1 MFPPFSAET
10 RALGIKPYSAET
22 ETAFLETLNHALS
35 NILVTGKRYTVQR
48 EVAIPQVLG
57 GNRQECELFHTGRFD
72 FVVYER
78 QGAGKE
84 LPVLAIDL
92 DGKEHL
98 EDEEIRERERQKN
111 QICRNYNFE
120 RIRVDN
126 SYARRYNYM
135 KEILIDYFRK
145 L

>member
-1 MFPPFSAET
+1 MCI
-10 RALGIKPYSAET
+10 RD
-22 ETAFLETLNHALS
+22 
-35 NILVTGKRYTVQR
+35 R
-48 EVAIPQVLG
+48 
-57 GNRQECELFHTGRFD
+57 
-72 FVVYER
+72 
-78 QGAGKE
+78 E

-135 KEILIDYFRK
+135 KEILIDYFKK